1 MSMKNKEGNSRF
13 KKINIIILVLII
25 LLSNMVTYVVAS
37 QVNFGGSVKI
47 SKATYDELMKFEK
60 MFIVK
65 ANIED
70 KYDGEIDED
79 ALVDGA
85 IKGMT
90 NSLGDPYTV
99 YYNEKEYEK
108 FNETT
113 QGSYEGVGL
122 QVGVKDN
129 KIVVITTFEDS
140 PAEKAGIRA
149 GDIILKVEDV
159 AVPGTE
165 LDKAVSLMKG
175 KKGTAVS
182 MTLYRKTTGEYTVSV
197 TRDEIK
203 LTSVTGEMLDNEV
216 GYIRISVFESK
227 TSDDFKAKL
236 KELEGSGMKGLVL
249 DIRQNPGGWLNEC
262 VDISSQFVPKGDDI
276 VSTIDKYDNKKVETS
291 KGGIAIGM
299 PLVVLIDG
307 NSASASEIFSGV
319 VRDYKLGTLIGE
331 NTFGKGIVQ
340 TVLDKSAYGFGDGT
354 ALKVTTSKYYTPN
367 GENIHKI
374 GIAPDIEVKYPDE
387 LREEEYSREKDPQFQ
402 KALEEI
408 NKKLN

>member
-1 MSMKNKEGNSRF
+1 MKNKDGKSRF

-25 LLSNMVTYVVAS
+25 VLSNMVTYVVSS
-37 QVNFGGSVKI
+37 QVSFGGSVKI

-60 MFIVK
+60 LFIVK
-65 ANIED
+65 ANIEN

-90 NSLGDPYTV
+90 NALGDPYTV
-99 YYNEKEYEK
+99 YYNEEDYKK
-108 FNETT
+108 FNETVT
-113 QGSYEGVGL
+113 GSYEGVGL

-140 PAEKAGIRA
+140 PAQKAGIRA
-149 GDIILKVEDV
+149 GDVIVKVEDV
-159 AVPGTE
+159 AVSGTE
-165 LDKAVSLMKG
+165 LDNAVSMMKG
-175 KKGTAVS
+175 EKGTAVS
-182 MTLYRKTTGEYTVSV
+182 MTLYRESTGEYTVSV
-197 TRDEIK
+197 ERDEIK
-203 LTSVTGEMLDNEV
+203 LTTVTGQMLDDEI
-216 GYIRISVFESK
+216 GYISISIFENK
-227 TSDDFKAKL
+227 TSDEFKSKL
-236 KELEGSGMKGLVL
+236 KELEDQGMKGLVL
-249 DIRQNPGGWLNEC
+249 DIRQNPGGWLTEC
-262 VDISSQFVPKGDDI
+262 VDISSQFVPKGDTI
-276 VSTIDKYDNKKVETS
+276 VSTIDKYDNEKVETS

-319 VRDYKLGTLIGE
+319 VRDYELGTLIGE

-340 TVLDKSAYGFGDGT
+340 TVLDKSTYGFGDGT

-387 LREEEYSREKDPQFQ
+387 LREEEYSRETDPQFQ
-402 KALEEI
+402 KALEEM
-408 NKKLN
+408 NNKLN